1 MTPSALLTQ
10 KSDNLYSIGISSDV
24 DKDYLLRK
32 QWKSV
37 QHLASIFWKRWK
49 VEYLNALQRRRKW
62 ISPQQNVSTGDAVL
76 IRDKELCWNSWRM
89 GLVTEAIQSDDR
101 LVRKVIVRVVVQG
114 TPKTYVR
121 TVNEL
126 VVLVPH

>member
-1 MTPSALLTQ
+1 M
-10 KSDNLYSIGISSDV
+10 
-24 DKDYLLRK
+24 
-32 QWKSV
+32 
-37 QHLASIFWKRWK
+37 
-49 VEYLNALQRRRKW
+49 
-62 ISPQQNVSTGDAVL
+62 VL